1 MKITKDRLLDII
13 AEASHRLHLELR
25 RTYETGGLQEYL
37 CGIGMSDLY
46 PIDEITLYE
55 TNPDGLILVFGD
67 SSIKGCEIMGVMK
80 DLGISK
86 DRIELHL
93 SYEEIKSFQ
102 FKKIQYNPKYR
113 LILFGPVPH
122 SGEGKQEKSSIISQ
136 LESDDGY
143 PKIIR
148 LTDGHGLKITKT
160 NLRATLEEEIRSGYL
175 EIRGY

>member
-13 AEASHRLHLELR
+13 VEASHRLHLDLR
-25 RTYETGGLQEYL
+25 RAHETGGLQEYL
-37 CGIGMSDLY
+37 YGIGMGDLY
-46 PIDEITLYE
+46 PKDEISLHE
-55 TNPDGLILVFGD
+55 TNPDGVILVFGD
-67 SSIKGCEIMGVMK
+67 SSIKDREIIGIMK
-80 DLGISK
+80 DLGINK

-93 SYEEIKSFQ
+93 GYDEIKRFQ
-102 FKKIQYNPKYR
+102 FKNIQYKPKYR

-148 LTDGHGLKITKT
+148 LTDGHGLKITKN
-160 NLRATLEEEIRSGYL
+160 NLRTTLEEEIKSGYL
-175 EIRGY
+175 EI

>member
-25 RTYETGGLQEYL
+25 RVYETGGLQEYL
-37 CGIGMSDLY
+37 YGIGMSDLY
-46 PIDEITLYE
+46 PIDEITLYK

-80 DLGISK
+80 DLGINK

-93 SYEEIKSFQ
+93 SYEEIKS
-102 FKKIQYNPKYR
+102 
-113 LILFGPVPH
+113 
-122 SGEGKQEKSSIISQ
+122 
-136 LESDDGY
+136 
-143 PKIIR
+143 
-148 LTDGHGLKITKT
+148 
-160 NLRATLEEEIRSGYL
+160 GYL